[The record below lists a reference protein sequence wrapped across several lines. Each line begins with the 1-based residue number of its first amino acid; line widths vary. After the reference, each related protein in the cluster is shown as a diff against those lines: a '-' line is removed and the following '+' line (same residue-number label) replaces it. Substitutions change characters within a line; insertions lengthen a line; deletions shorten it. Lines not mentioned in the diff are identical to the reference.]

1 MIFLRNY
8 FLNTTPEVDVLSV
21 IHEVTRTIRESA
33 ASEGLVTI
41 SVPAP
46 GGALAILEPLPDIIA
61 KFKEA
66 IRIFP
71 GENEQTKNR
80 RKEEVL
86 VGPRVVAAILGKSLS
101 IPFKD
106 GRLLLA
112 PREEPVL
119 VDLERKGLRREFYVQ
134 VVGADMRQQGR
145 VPQQMARR

>member
-8 FLNTTPEVDVLSV
+8 FINTTSGLDVLSIV
-21 IHEVTRTIRESA
+21 HEVGRAIRESSV
-33 ASEGLVTI
+33 SEGLVTV

-46 GGALAILEPLPDIIA
+46 GGALAILEPLPDVIA

-66 IRIFP
+66 IGLFP
-71 GENEQTKNR
+71 GENEQTKNK
-80 RKEEVL
+80 RKEDVL

-106 GRLLLA
+106 GRLLIA

-119 VDLERKGLRREFYVQ
+119 IDLERKGLRREFYVQ
-134 VVGADMRQQGR
+134 IVGADAKPQGR
-145 VPQQMARR
+145 VPPQMARR